1 MSPYFPNMA
10 RLEWMFGGG
19 TFVCMVYFFAVPH
32 ASRVRNHVAESE
44 KYTDVHAL
52 AFNLGVMPVPRVAR
66 IPSARAVA
74 LDLNAPSQLATFNH
88 DRGAGSQLISVQD
101 SGNDP
106 KPRADWTSTIGE
118 WIQTAPPP
126 QISPEVFDA
135 FNYWLSVA
143 GNDASLPTM
152 TRSSSFPA
160 RHGVADPVMSAAVL
174 ERPVLERAPPAP
186 PPPSEYSGGGG
197 GGDDDSSQQLKLVSP
212 SEAVGLL
219 EDWIGRTRVYKMSG
233 QFGNQ
238 ALAET
243 YAKSL
248 DELEVF
254 RLFCQNQQQ
263 LGKNGRTLILGLY
276 TNKKP
281 DALAG
286 GSVLSARGGVILIKH
301 LSINPIE
308 LHDDSSGT
316 NSQMRY
322 ALHLLADEIDIR
334 NLVISPDVLE

>member
-1 MSPYFPNMA
+1 
-10 RLEWMFGGG
+10 
-19 TFVCMVYFFAVPH
+19 MVYFFAVPH
-32 ASRVRNHVAESE
+32 ASRVRNHVAESG

-52 AFNLGVMPVPRVAR
+52 AFNPGVMPVPRVAR

-74 LDLNAPSQLATFNH
+74 VDLNAPSQLATFNH

-101 SGNDP
+101 SGNDA

-135 FNYWLSVA
+135 FNYWLSAA
-143 GNDASLPTM
+143 GNDDSLPSL
-152 TRSSSFPA
+152 TRASSFPA
-160 RHGVADPVMSAAVL
+160 RHGVADPFMSAAVL

-219 EDWIGRTRVYKMSG
+219 DDWIGRTRVYRMSG
-233 QFGNQ
+233 QFGNV
-238 ALAET
+238 AVAEM

-254 RLFCQNQQQ
+254 RSSCQNEQQ
-263 LGKNGRTLILGLY
+263 LGKDGRMLILGLY
-276 TNKKP
+276 TKTKL
-281 DALAG
+281 DALAA
-286 GSVLSARGGVILIKH
+286 GSVSSARGGLILIKH

-308 LHDDSSGT
+308 LHDDSSVT
-316 NSQMRY
+316 NLQMRH
-322 ALHLLADEIDIR
+322 ALHLLADAIDIG
-334 NLVISPDVLE
+334 NLEIPELSDDLE